1 MHPTLRFVSPTALQV
16 RIRNGAARVEPTGSG
31 VVELTQVS
39 PDQYHTNISE
49 EKLVCSLPTMLVCIA
64 TAVAAGRLVRANY
77 LHQHT
82 GHRAAQFKMEQAVS
96 FLSKGNRVRL
106 SVSHP
111 PRARDAAVK
120 TARQLADL
128 VRSRPR
134 SNTLLPRTRRLL
146 LLLRKSGATSQLGL
160 LAPLRGSLFGRRSM
174 LLNARR

>member
-1 MHPTLRFVSPTALQV
+1 
-16 RIRNGAARVEPTGSG
+16 
-31 VVELTQVS
+31 
-39 PDQYHTNISE
+39 
-49 EKLVCSLPTMLVCIA
+49 
-64 TAVAAGRLVRANY
+64 
-77 LHQHT
+77 
-82 GHRAAQFKMEQAVS
+82 MEQAVS

-111 PRARDAAVK
+111 QRARDAAVK